1 MSIDVQHVLPPVAVI
16 YHEEVLAS
24 GLVAPAPPLP
34 DVGINPEQLKEVDQ
48 VFSSKEKEADKVTG
62 LIGMY
67 TGVMLL
73 HDLALE
79 AFTPAPGEFE
89 EEEMR
94 RQPRLPRTENP
105 EDS

>member
-1 MSIDVQHVLPPVAVI
+1 MSGEVHVLPPVAVI

-24 GLVAPAPPLP
+24 GILAPAPPLP
-34 DVGINPEQLKEVDQ
+34 SAIVHTPQTEDVDQ
-48 VFSSKEKEADKVTG
+48 VFSEKKQEADKVVG

-79 AFTPAPGEFE
+79 AFTPAADEVEDELNVKPGLKN
-89 EEEMR
+89 
-94 RQPRLPRTENP
+94 LPETAKE
-105 EDS
+105 